1 MSPSKRFKPVQR
13 VAQSREQKAA
23 RELGNSQRR
32 AKDQEGRLEELKD
45 YHQEY
50 LERFQNAAR
59 SGISASQLQE
69 YRAFISKLELA
80 IREQER
86 IVSSSHDE
94 CSSRKQVWQQK
105 HTRTE
110 ALGKVMGRFQSEER
124 KDSDNREQRE
134 TDDHNQRGKR
144 KLL

>member
-1 MSPSKRFKPVQR
+1 LSPSKRFRPVQR

-32 AKDQEGRLEELKD
+32 AQDQEGRLEELKG

-50 LERFQNAAR
+50 LERFENAAS

-80 IREQER
+80 IREQEK
-86 IVSSSHDE
+86 IVSASHRE
-94 CSSRKQVWQQK
+94 CSSRKQVWQRKRTQ
-105 HTRTE
+105 TE
-110 ALGKVMGRFQSEER
+110 ALGKVMGRFESEER
-124 KDSDNREQRE
+124 KDSDKREQKE
-134 TDDHNQRGKR
+134 TDDRDQRGKR
-144 KLL
+144 

>member
-1 MSPSKRFKPVQR
+1 LSPSKRFKPVQR

-32 AKDQEGRLEELKD
+32 TKDQEGRLDELKG
-45 YHQEY
+45 YHREY

-80 IREQER
+80 IREQEK
-86 IVSSSHDE
+86 IVSASQQESSN
-94 CSSRKQVWQQK
+94 RKQVWQRK
-105 HTRTE
+105 HTRSE
-110 ALGKVMGRFQSEER
+110 ALGKVVGRFQSEER
-124 KDSDNREQRE
+124 KDNNSREQKD
-134 TDDHNQRGKR
+134 TDDHNQRGKV
-144 KLL
+144 